1 MQVEHLIHRLA
12 QPIILKYMVES
23 SCRLNFYP
31 LPACDTAFSRKLLQ
45 KMRHTIFFSY
55 FQVLGTGI
63 PSSDAPNHWT
73 LITEFLLLGHAL
85 WLLCFI

>member
-12 QPIILKYMVES
+12 QPIIVKYMVES

-45 KMRHTIFFSY
+45 KMKHTVLFSY
-55 FQVLGTGI
+55 LQVPGTGI
-63 PSSDAPNHWT
+63 PSTGALNH
-73 LITEFLLLGHAL
+73 
-85 WLLCFI
+85 